1 MNLSRIFIA
10 SSSEGKAA
18 SKAIVATLEQLLGG
32 KAIIHHWEY
41 EFQLS
46 DVYIES
52 LEKILAKCDFGI
64 FVLTADDVLHSR
76 NQEHSAPR
84 DNVIFELGL
93 FMGGIG
99 RDRCFVFKETGQGN
113 SSVKTPSD
121 ILGLETA
128 TFSIPEAGLDWQAVL
143 QRNCERV
150 SNRVL
155 EYGQLYRL
163 TEEVIG
169 YKKAASRF
177 IGKLEGFWWEYLQD
191 DEAGQI
197 SFFEIETDDV
207 FNSIRMK
214 GKAFS
219 AKGKLA
225 SRWTSQMVR
234 LLPDQ
239 DRLLY
244 HWEGRKLD
252 ALQIRLHGSGE
263 WEFEF
268 QPEHSG
274 RPHTGHGNFWHINEQ
289 DISRSLIKSVLLL
302 QETRPD
308 IIEIMQGHS
317 EQQIAPIIEAIA
329 RQR

>member
-1 MNLSRIFIA
+1 MNLPRIFIA
-10 SSSEGKAA
+10 SSSEGKPA
-18 SKAIVATLEQLLGG
+18 SKAIVAELEKMLNGNAL
-32 KAIIHHWEY
+32 IHHWEY
-41 EFQLS
+41 EFNLS

-76 NQEHSAPR
+76 HQQHSAPR

-99 RDRCFVFKETGQGN
+99 RDRCFVFKETGADN

-128 TFSIPEAGLDWQAVL
+128 TFTTPDNNDWAAAL
-143 QRNCERV
+143 RRNCERV
-150 SNRVL
+150 SKRVL

-163 TEEVIG
+163 TEEVVS
-169 YKKAASRF
+169 YKKAAARF
-177 IGKLEGFWWEYLQD
+177 IRKLEGCWWEYLQD

-197 SFFEIETDDV
+197 SFFEIEADDV

-214 GKAFS
+214 GRAFS
-219 AKGKLA
+219 GNGKLM
-225 SRWTSQMVR
+225 SRWNSQMVR

-239 DRLLY
+239 EKLLY
-244 HWEGRKLD
+244 HWEGRKLE

-268 QPEHSG
+268 HAEGSNK
-274 RPHTGHGNFWHINEQ
+274 PHTGHGTFWHINEQ
-289 DISRSLIKSVLLL
+289 DIGRSLIKSVLL
-302 QETRPD
+302 QKEIRPG
-308 IIEIMQGHS
+308 IIEIMSGFG
-317 EQQIAPIIEAIA
+317 EQQIAPVIQEML
-329 RQR
+329 RNK